1 MLSLAESLEI
11 LEEDITSDP
20 MRISAYHDLP
30 FAIFRYDPW
39 SEYELR
45 NRLRLL
51 SASLKSNHGRV
62 VKFVSLAA
70 LVWETVKEVV
80 GVDSL
85 AQLEKDRGFEIAQQT
100 INRVISDAD
109 YRPLWSDLVD
119 RFSNMQSERDIVFL
133 VRAGVFAPAIYRS
146 ASLLDELHR
155 KTLVPVILFYPGTM
169 DGTTLLRFMNL
180 PDRGNSPSNYRV
192 KIYGGD

>member
-39 SEYELR
+39 AEYELR

-62 VKFVSLAA
+62 VTFISLAA
-70 LVWETVKEVV
+70 LVWDTVKDLI
-80 GVDSL
+80 GVDDL
-85 AQLEKDRGFEIAQQT
+85 AQLENDRGFEIAQQT

-109 YRPLWSDLVD
+109 YRPLWSDLVE
-119 RFSNMQSERDIVFL
+119 RLTNMQSERDIVFL

-155 KTLVPVILFYPGTM
+155 KTRVPVILFYPGTM